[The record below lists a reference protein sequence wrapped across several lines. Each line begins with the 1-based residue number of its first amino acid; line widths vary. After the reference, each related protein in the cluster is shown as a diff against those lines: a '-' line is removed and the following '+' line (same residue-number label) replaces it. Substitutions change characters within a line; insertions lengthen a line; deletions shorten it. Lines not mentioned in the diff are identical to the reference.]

1 MCLAVYIASNKPLS
15 LVPWV
20 EEKPAFYV
28 EEVVKDEVGVTK
40 QFQYRYVYYAGSHE
54 GCGCGFIKDG
64 EVGEELTQVEENYKR
79 LSAYLKDAKESGA
92 ELQIFSCWEGDQTQE
107 PEHREEINETTL
119 NEKQF
124 EFKEKALYQV
134 V

>member
-1 MCLAVYIASNKPLS
+1 MCLAIYIASNKPLP
-15 LVPWV
+15 LIPWV

-28 EEVVKDEVGVTK
+28 EEVMKDGAGVKQ
-40 QFQYRYVYYAGSHE
+40 QFQYQHVYYAGSHE

-64 EVGEELTQVEENYKR
+64 EGGEELSQIEENYKR

-92 ELQIFSCWEGDQTQE
+92 ELQIFSCWEGDQNRE
-107 PEHREEINETTL
+107 PEYREEIDEKTL
-119 NEKQF
+119 NERDF
-124 EFKEKALYQV
+124 EFKEKALYRV